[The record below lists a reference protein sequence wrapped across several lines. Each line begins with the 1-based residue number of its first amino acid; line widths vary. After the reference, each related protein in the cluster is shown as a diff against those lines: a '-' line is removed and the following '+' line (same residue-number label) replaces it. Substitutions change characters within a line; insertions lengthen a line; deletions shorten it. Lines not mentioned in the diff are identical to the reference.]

1 MFKKTCILG
10 NYQLK
15 YTVCSFYILELKY
28 CLKGK
33 PKQEFNRMNFLETDR
48 EKDEELMRITS

>member
-48 EKDEELMRITS
+48 EKDEEF